1 MQRLQQPGLSFDF
14 SDLSALESFSQWRKS
29 SSCLRISRPFL
40 SHPICSDHPQP
51 SIQIL
56 VAGGADAGLTFGIAT
71 AAALFLLRRHDRLC
85 QIIAVLPA
93 KDAADLAVLPEETLA
108 AGVRL
113 VSIIP
118 GAANQNDLVLRFLA
132 HIDILLC

>member
-1 MQRLQQPGLSFDF
+1 MSGF
-14 SDLSALESFSQWRKS
+14 
-29 SSCLRISRPFL
+29 CLRISRPFL
-40 SHPICSDHPQP
+40 SHPTCSDHPQP
-51 SIQIL
+51 GIQVL

-71 AAALFLLRRHDRLC
+71 AAALFLLCRHDRFC
-85 QIIAVLPA
+85 QIVAVLPA

-113 VSIIP
+113 VSIILD
-118 GAANQNDLVLRFLA
+118 AANQNDLMFRFLA